1 MSKQITATDCKPMI
15 IWDVTI
21 LNQEIRVEAR
31 SGYWAARKA
40 AKAILGT
47 ESVQYDCYSTRG
59 IAVATKMHRNYHVH
73 LVEAAYYMAEM
84 ATIEDVRSAIET
96 AEVATETTATFIAEY
111 IWTFTPTADGKT
123 LWNSERVR

>member
-1 MSKQITATDCKPMI
+1 MSKQITATDCKPVI

-21 LNQEIRVEAR
+21 LDQTIRVEAR

-47 ESVQYDCYSTRG
+47 ESVQYGRYRTRG
-59 IAVATKMHRNYHVH
+59 MANAIKGNQNYQVSM
-73 LVEAAYYMAEM
+73 VEAAYYLAEM
-84 ATIEDVRSAIET
+84 ET
-96 AEVATETTATFIAEY
+96 AEVVETAEVENAPTATLIAEY